1 MAKKKA
7 ESKKDSKTGVWK
19 RNTIMTLLIVFVLYI
34 GINLISRT
42 DGARSFVADKISN
55 GTRLPVA
62 LDDCGVT
69 PLLGLRLRGLT
80 FYGVEIPD
88 VKVKFNWLSF
98 LSKEKPF
105 VRELDMRGLEV
116 RLKRVPT
123 TGYWEPLVLHGL
135 GYRLGAVVGLN
146 PARLQTADSLP
157 KFPPYVINEKT
168 RLQLSR
174 SKMTWHDEQGSE
186 LAYITEA
193 DLSIDIGSFIDRKAT
208 QSVFECGHIKL
219 GTGRL
224 LRDFRLETFS
234 FNDSEVVLVLE
245 MSEHDGAYPEE
256 FATRTLWQDLNG
268 QLNSLSEL

>member
-7 ESKKDSKTGVWK
+7 EAKQDDKKSVWK
-19 RNTIMTLLIVFVLYI
+19 RNAITTLLIALVLYV
-34 GINLISRT
+34 GINIISRT
-42 DGARSFVADKISN
+42 DGARSAVADKISN

-80 FYGVEIPD
+80 FYGVEMPD
-88 VKVKFNWLSF
+88 VKVKFNWLAF

-105 VRELDMRGLEV
+105 VRELDIYGMEV
-116 RLKRVPT
+116 RLKRVPVS
-123 TGYWEPLVLHGL
+123 GNWEPLVLHGL
-135 GYRLGAVVGLN
+135 ARRLGVVLGLN
-146 PARLQTADSLP
+146 PPQMTEDDSLP
-157 KFPPYVINEKT
+157 KFPSSVINAKT

-174 SKMTWHDEQGSE
+174 AKVVWFDEQGHE

-193 DLSIDIGSFIDRKAT
+193 DLDVDEGSFIDRKAV
-208 QSVFECGHIKL
+208 QSIFECGHIL
-219 GTGRL
+219 LANGQM

-234 FNDSEVVLVLE
+234 FNDSGVVLVLE
-245 MSEHDGAYPEE
+245 MAERDGEYPE